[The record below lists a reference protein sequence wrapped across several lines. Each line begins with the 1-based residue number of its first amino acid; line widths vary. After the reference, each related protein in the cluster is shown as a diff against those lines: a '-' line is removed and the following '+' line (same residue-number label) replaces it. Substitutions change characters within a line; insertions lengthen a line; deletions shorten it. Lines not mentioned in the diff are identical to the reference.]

1 MDKINI
7 NDVEL
12 ELDLM
17 DADTMGVYEQLMDE
31 VMEKVRDKDQ
41 YKGKSSADALKLQC
55 RAVDDFFDKMFGAGT
70 ADKIFVGAK
79 NNLYA
84 HLKAFAAIAQ
94 EGIKAKEKI
103 DSLARPFT
111 PNRAQRRAGGK
122 KKKKGTGKKK
132 K

>member
-7 NDVEL
+7 NNVEL

-17 DADTMGVYEQLMDE
+17 DADTMGVYEQLMGE
-31 VMEKVRDKDQ
+31 VVKKVQDKDQ

-70 ADKIFVGAK
+70 ADKIFAGAK

-84 HLKAFAAIAQ
+84 HLGAFAAIAQ
-94 EGIKAKEKI
+94 EGKKAKEKI
-103 DSLARPFT
+103 ESLALPFT
-111 PNRAQRRAGGK
+111 PNRAQRRAEGK
-122 KKKKGTGKKK
+122 KKKKGKGKKK